1 MLVLV
6 KTRPA
11 ATVKILEYDAIDGEV
26 LVTVV
31 VSGQSGV
38 FGKWLNT
45 LWKIR

>member
-11 ATVKILEYDAIDGEV
+11 ATVEYDAIDGEV

-38 FGKWLNT
+38 FGKWLNM